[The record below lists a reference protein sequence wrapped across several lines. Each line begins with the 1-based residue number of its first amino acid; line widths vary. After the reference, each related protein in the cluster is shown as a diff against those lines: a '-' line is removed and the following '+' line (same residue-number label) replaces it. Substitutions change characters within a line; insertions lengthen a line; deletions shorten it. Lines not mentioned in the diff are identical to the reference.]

1 MSQSYL
7 SQYSNPYDY
16 NSVTTTLLKDAGILP
31 KQSFLAFDNNTDNQF
46 VIPNY
51 AVDTN
56 TQSTPVVNNSNS
68 ELVNFLQSSNKPIE
82 INGQND
88 LLKAEANYYNTL
100 NKSLSDYQNSWQ
112 YKYLKPA
119 SELVSTAS
127 SLGNIFL
134 GMKQYNLA
142 KEQLGLAREKW
153 DLTKQELS
161 RIKNLRNKLTTQYM
175 GK

>member
-7 SQYSNPYDY
+7 ADFHIDS
-16 NSVTTTLLKDAGILP
+16 
-31 KQSFLAFDNNTDNQF
+31 
-46 VIPNY
+46 
-51 AVDTN
+51 
-56 TQSTPVVNNSNS
+56 
-68 ELVNFLQSSNKPIE
+68 PIE
-82 INGQND
+82 NMYNERQLNNIGLPTHSHLFNFFEPENNNYPSVFNQQSYLANTPYSQND

-142 KEQLGLAREKW
+142 KEQLGMAREKW